1 MVAKVVPSYST
12 SKVSAVELE
21 PIRDVAFN
29 PEKLIS
35 HGDNDK
41 LWEAY
46 EAKIWSKDQRSH
58 STLESILSR
67 RIERGNIVIN
77 KLNSQRSFIYDQ

>member
-1 MVAKVVPSYST
+1 MASRVVPSYST
-12 SKVSAVELE
+12 SKVSPAELE
-21 PIRDVAFN
+21 PIRDIAFN

-46 EAKIWSKDQRSH
+46 
-58 STLESILSR
+58 
-67 RIERGNIVIN
+67 
-77 KLNSQRSFIYDQ
+77 